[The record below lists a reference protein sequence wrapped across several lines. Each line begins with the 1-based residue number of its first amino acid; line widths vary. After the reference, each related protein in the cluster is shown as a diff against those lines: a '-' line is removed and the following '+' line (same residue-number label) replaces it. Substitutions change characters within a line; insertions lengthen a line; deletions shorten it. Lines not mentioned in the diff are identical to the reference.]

1 MGEGGGEVLIP
12 FCSQILRTILTL
24 HKRGNLKYVL
34 LCTKVSEKSRGF
46 QEMHEKNSP
55 VTYISGGKSSLRLVH
70 KFLNH
75 TCLSIK
81 FTLQY

>member
-1 MGEGGGEVLIP
+1 MSLVYKGFRENLEV
-12 FCSQILRTILTL
+12 FKKCM
-24 HKRGNLKYVL
+24 K
-34 LCTKVSEKSRGF
+34 
-46 QEMHEKNSP
+46 KNSP